1 MRRSFFTGLMILL
14 FAVAGAA
21 VAAAGQDNP
30 QAGGTGKA
38 ISWDNF
44 REAQA
49 AAVKYDNEGKYVE
62 ALQNYLEYVR
72 QAEGLGNQELVA
84 WGKNNAAFMIIKRH
98 KLDSSVDLEPAKK
111 LLEEAAAIGQATED
125 CKKYIQMNVE
135 YVALF
140 LKK

>member
-1 MRRSFFTGLMILL
+1 MKKTLFLGLILL
-14 FAVAGAA
+14 LIAAAGPAFL
-21 VAAAGQDNP
+21 AAGQDNP
-30 QAGGTGKA
+30 QAGGAGKA

-44 REAQA
+44 REAKTNA
-49 AAVKYDNEGKYVE
+49 EKYDNEGKYVE

-98 KLDSSVDLEPAKK
+98 KLDPSVDLEPAKK
-111 LLEEAAAIGQATED
+111 LLEEASAVGQATED
-125 CKKYIQMNVE
+125 CKKCIQMNME
-135 YVALF
+135 YVTFF